1 MKKETRYCAI
11 CHKDCEYQILVNED
25 FVARGS
31 SHVDAWDSSHVEAWG
46 SSHVVAR
53 ESSHVEARESS
64 HVVAGGSLHVE
75 AWESSHVE
83 AWENVFIRLFSAL
96 KIEASASVVIMLH
109 GKAKTIT
116 GGKKIKATKPATA
129 IAWCKFHG
137 VTVNAGV
144 ALLYKAVDA
153 DYKSPHG
160 MSYAPK
166 TRPKAEDWDDG
177 KAECGGGLHFS
188 PTPGHALSFHNAARR
203 FIACGVKVSE
213 IVVHPDGSYPEKIKA
228 PRVSGA
234 CYEVDRYGK
243 KV

>member
-1 MKKETRYCAI
+1 MEWKQASTQAEFDMHIKAGFGVVVKTGR
-11 CHKDCEYQILVNED
+11 
-25 FVARGS
+25 F
-31 SHVDAWDSSHVEAWG
+31 EAYG
-46 SSHVVAR
+46 
-53 ESSHVEARESS
+53 SSHVEARESS
-64 HVVAGGSLHVE
+64 HVVAGGSSHVE

-116 GGKKIKATKPATA
+116 GGKKIKAAKPATA

-137 VTVNAGV
+137 VTVDAGV
-144 ALLYKAVDA
+144 AVLYKAVNA

-188 PTPGHALSFHNAARR
+188 PTPGHALSFHSSAKR

-213 IVVHPDGSYPEKIKA
+213 IVVHPDGNYPEKIKA